1 METESPIAKEN
12 DLSTFFHY
20 IFSGIVSLN
29 MQLSEMTGWCWTPVS
44 FPQIFLMLSPS
55 DFTHGWQPF
64 KNTEN
69 VLSSHLFTSLI
80 KKITWLWIYIF
91 PIGFKHASSIIFFFF
106 HSKQTTGRSIRC
118 EGVFAWA
125 SLRVGVSSFSKI
137 WFWKSKTISL
147 PIIIGVKIVPGLGT
161 RDIKSK

>member
-80 KKITWLWIYIF
+80 KKSHGYEYTFSLLDLNM
-91 PIGFKHASSIIFFFF
+91 HLASFFFF
-106 HSKQTTGRSIRC
+106 HSKQTTGRSVRC